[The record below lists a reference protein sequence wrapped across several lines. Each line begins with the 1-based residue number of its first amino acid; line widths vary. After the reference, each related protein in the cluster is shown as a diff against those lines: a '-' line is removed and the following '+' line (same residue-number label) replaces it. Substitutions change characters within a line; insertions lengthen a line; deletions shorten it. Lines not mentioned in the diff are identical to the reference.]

1 MYIDEDKCIQCGECI
16 QACAI
21 GMISEQDGQI
31 VIDKDCVNSLGCP
44 AATICPQEAILH
56 HDKSSVGGA
65 VMCTVCPVRCEIP
78 PGGTGDCQMLTN
90 KEGQIVR
97 RIGLTPYEDIRQH
110 LKPEFDPVIS
120 KPLMTGIGAGTHCIN
135 PPAPL
140 IVLENVEGVDVVTSV
155 TECHYLYAGIKVKI
169 DTEKYVGEE
178 GSKVFCEGKE
188 VGMVGKEHYGSK
200 FLELG
205 DVNKFTDGKDGWKAA
220 KLVADIANRK
230 SVKLEV
236 KDGSTLEIQVG
247 QKPIIDGELSERR
260 RYGCGGE
267 VGVSLGKVFLKE
279 LFEKGI
285 VNEGIVI
292 DRGYTGRFGIPAMD
306 FNLDPWGKPTM
317 KSGIRI
323 KYVNPVRFCLPH
335 VGGKGWGCTPLKKGF
350 DIILD
355 YDPNRIE
362 PGYTL
367 LITEPSADRIE
378 FYEFTK
384 GKTFK
389 EIPLPNEV
397 EEAIEV
403 FRSECE
409 PARVSAYFIAGAGG
423 TARKGVTKK
432 PVRLSQAV
440 LERKAR
446 VTVGGAP
453 AFVYTGGGINFMV
466 DVEEVKP
473 GAFYWTAAPAVVS
486 PLEFTL
492 KLEDYKQIGG
502 FIEDIRPLAEVLK
515 KIVK

>member
-21 GMISEQDGQI
+21 GMISERDGQI
-31 VIDKDCVNSLGCP
+31 IIGKDCVNSLGCP

-56 HDKSSVGGA
+56 HDKSTVLGA
-65 VMCTVCPVRCEIP
+65 IMCTVCPVRCEIP

-90 KEGQIVR
+90 KDGQIVR
-97 RIGLTPYEDIRQH
+97 RVEFTPYEDIREY

-120 KPLMTGIGAGTHCIN
+120 KPLMTGIGAGTRCIN

-140 IVLENVEGVDVVTSV
+140 VVLENIEGVDVVTSV
-155 TECHYLYAGIKVKI
+155 TECHYLYAGIKIKI
-169 DTEKYVGEE
+169 DIEKYVGEE

-188 VGMVGKEHYGSK
+188 VGMVAKEHYGSK

-205 DVNKFTDGKDGWKAA
+205 DVNTFTDGKDGWKAA

-230 SVKLEV
+230 PVKLEV
-236 KDGSTLEIQVG
+236 KDGGTLEIQVG
-247 QKPIIDGELSERR
+247 EKPIIDGELSERR

-279 LFEKGI
+279 LFEKGV

-292 DRGYTGRFGIPAMD
+292 DRGYTGRFGIPATD
-306 FNLDPWGKPTM
+306 SNLDPWGKPIM
-317 KSGIRI
+317 KSSIRI

-350 DIILD
+350 DIVLD
-355 YDPNRIE
+355 YDPDRIK

-367 LITEPSADRIE
+367 LITEPSADRFE

-389 EIPLPNEV
+389 EVPLPKEV
-397 EEAIEV
+397 KEAIQT
-403 FRSECE
+403 FRNDCE
-409 PARVSAYFIAGAGG
+409 PARVSAYFVAGAGG
-423 TARKGVTKK
+423 TARKGVTKR
-432 PVRLSQAV
+432 PVRLSEAV

-453 AFVYTGGGINFMV
+453 TFVFTGGGINFMV

-473 GAFYWTAAPAVVS
+473 DAFYWTAAPAVVA
-486 PLEFTL
+486 PLEFTM
-492 KLEDYKQIGG
+492 KLEDYKRIGG
-502 FIEDIRPLAEVLK
+502 FVENIRPLNEVLK
-515 KIVK
+515 KVVK